1 MLILIVFLPLFGFLS
16 GSLFGRFLGFGSCVI
31 TTSSIILSFLLSI
44 VLFYDVAKVGTWI
57 ASDSINI
64 NWCFLFDS
72 LTCVM
77 LLVVTFIS
85 SLVHLYSSE
94 YMEHDPHLPKFMYY
108 LSLLTFSIL
117 TLMTC
122 FDFLMFLRPT
132 ILKN

>member
-31 TTSSIILSFLLSI
+31 TTSSVILSFLLSI
-44 VLFYDVAKVGTWI
+44 VLFYDVATVGTWI
-57 ASDSINI
+57 VSDSINI

-94 YMEHDPHLPKFMYY
+94 YMEHDPHLPKLMSY
-108 LSLLTFSIL
+108 LSLFTFFMLTYFY
-117 TLMTC
+117 
-122 FDFLMFLRPT
+122 FLVFLRPQPKR
-132 ILKN
+132 LKN